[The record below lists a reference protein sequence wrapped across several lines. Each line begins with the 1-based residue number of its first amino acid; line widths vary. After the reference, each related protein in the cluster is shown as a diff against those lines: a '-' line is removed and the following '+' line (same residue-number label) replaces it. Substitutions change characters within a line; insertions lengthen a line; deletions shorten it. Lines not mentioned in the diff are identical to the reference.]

1 MRKGAKHFF
10 GTVAVLALAGGA
22 AFFFGWVQ
30 FRIKTDECGVLV
42 SKTSGVYPSVIEKG
56 TFCWRWEPLL
66 PTNATLLTFQL
77 KPRSYHTSVRGAL
90 PSAEVYSAQVKSAP
104 DFAYSCDIDVSLRM
118 TKEALLAKVGDSEIT
133 ADAELEAYL
142 SRTADRVAELVAA
155 YLIAESAA
163 DPTGIATSRS
173 TEHIL
178 AGIGTDDALDGIEV
192 VSLFVRD
199 AKIPDAELYERA
211 KRTYMTF
218 QDYVDEALIASAQH
232 QADTILSDNR
242 AVSRLTQIGE
252 TLKKYPE
259 LSEILKNGDS
269 ADFIKSLNEK
279 VQ

>member
-1 MRKGAKHFF
+1 MRKGNHVFF
-10 GTVAVLALAGGA
+10 TVLVLMLIGGA
-22 AFFFGWVQ
+22 VFYFGWVQ
-30 FRIKTDECGVLV
+30 FKIKTDECGVFV
-42 SKTSGVYPSVIEKG
+42 SKTSGVYPRIIEKG

-66 PTNATLLTFQL
+66 PTNARLLTFRL
-77 KPRSYHTSVRGAL
+77 VPHTYHTAVRGAL

-104 DFAYSCDIDVSLRM
+104 DFAYAFDIDIALRM
-118 TKEALLAKVGDSEIT
+118 KKDALLEKAGAAEIT
-133 ADAELEAYL
+133 TDEELETYL
-142 SRTADRVAELVAA
+142 HQAADRIAELVAA

-173 TEHIL
+173 TGQIL

-192 VSLFVRD
+192 VSIVVKN
-199 AKIPDAELYERA
+199 AKIPDAELYARA

-218 QDYVDEALIASAQH
+218 QDYVDEALISSAQH

-259 LSEILKNGDS
+259 LSEILRNGDS
-269 ADFIKSLNEK
+269 ADFIKSLNGRI
-279 VQ
+279 Q